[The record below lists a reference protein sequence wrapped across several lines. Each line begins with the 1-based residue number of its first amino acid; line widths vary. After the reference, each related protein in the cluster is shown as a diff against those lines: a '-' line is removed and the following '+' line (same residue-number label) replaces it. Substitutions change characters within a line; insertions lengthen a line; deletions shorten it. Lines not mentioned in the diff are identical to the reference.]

1 MHGFAFNISVNKEH
15 FTLINPCGIKEFGIV
30 SLEDLTGPVDF
41 GRIMLTV
48 KEKFA
53 KVFETN
59 FREVSRGWL
68 ESADVFAK
76 TGVVEEAH
84 SK

>member
-1 MHGFAFNISVNKEH
+1 
-15 FTLINPCGIKEFGIV
+15 
-30 SLEDLTGPVDF
+30 VDF

-59 FREVSRGWL
+59 FQEVSRGWL
-68 ESADVFAK
+68 ESDDILAK